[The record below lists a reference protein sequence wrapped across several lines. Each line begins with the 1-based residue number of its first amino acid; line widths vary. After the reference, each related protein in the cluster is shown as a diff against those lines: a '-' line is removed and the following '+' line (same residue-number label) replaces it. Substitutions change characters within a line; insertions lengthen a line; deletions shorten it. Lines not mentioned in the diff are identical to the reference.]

1 MNCFRLIFWTMQSKQ
16 KISISNFNKSRS
28 TSSMIGYENDEM
40 IWIQLDP
47 FSFNLFW
54 KLRHNGKL
62 LNLKPFSS
70 LLFVICNYDAD
81 AGRKIVQIV
90 GKWALLIY
98 YKKNYVWFS
107 MSFPLRKSVINGL
120 NERDV
125 TFNAAKKMVNVVIED
140 VFIVKLIR

>member
-1 MNCFRLIFWTMQSKQ
+1 
-16 KISISNFNKSRS
+16 
-28 TSSMIGYENDEM
+28 MIGYENDEM

-62 LNLKPFSS
+62 LNLKPFFS
-70 LLFVICNYDAD
+70 LLFVICNYDAG

-98 YKKNYVWFS
+98 YKKLCLIFNEFS
-107 MSFPLRKSVINGL
+107 ITKKCNKWIKR
-120 NERDV
+120 ERRY
-125 TFNAAKKMVNVVIED
+125 I
-140 VFIVKLIR
+140 

>member
-1 MNCFRLIFWTMQSKQ
+1 
-16 KISISNFNKSRS
+16 
-28 TSSMIGYENDEM
+28 MIGYENDEM

-62 LNLKPFSS
+62 LNLKPFFS

>member
-1 MNCFRLIFWTMQSKQ
+1 
-16 KISISNFNKSRS
+16 
-28 TSSMIGYENDEM
+28 MIGYENDEM

-62 LNLKPFSS
+62 LNRS
-70 LLFVICNYDAD
+70 NYNAD

-98 YKKNYVWFS
+98 YKKLCLIFNEFS
-107 MSFPLRKSVINGL
+107 ITKKCNKWIKR
-120 NERDV
+120 ERRY
-125 TFNAAKKMVNVVIED
+125 I
-140 VFIVKLIR
+140 